1 MSQHK
6 ETDYLVIGSGIAGLS
21 FALKA
26 AETGSV
32 AIITKK
38 ESWESNTNYAQGG
51 IAAVLSPDDTFESH
65 VEDTL
70 NAGAGLCRPEVVEMV
85 IGQGPEMVRELMK
98 WGTEFTRTHG
108 GLALGREGGHS
119 KHRIVHAADLTGREI
134 ERALTAAAAE
144 HPNISQY
151 EHHMAVDL
159 ITKHHLLGSRD
170 ASVDSI
176 HCWGAYGLDTKTGVV
191 KQFLARVTLLCSGGA
206 GQIYLHTTNPG
217 IATGDGIAMAY
228 RAGAS
233 ISNLEF
239 MQFHP
244 TTLYHP
250 DSDSFLISEA
260 VRGRGGVLV
269 DRHRRRFMDDYH
281 EMGSLAPRDVVAR
294 AIDSELKKSGEPCVY
309 IDITH
314 ESEKE
319 LRSRFP
325 NIYQRCSEHNIDM
338 GFQPIPVVPAA
349 HYMCGGVV
357 TDLEGRTNVS
367 GLYASGEVCS
377 TGLHGANRLASNSLL
392 EALVFSD
399 RAFRHASASL
409 QDRPSLPQVPEWQ
422 EDDVFNTEEWILLS
436 HDRMEVQE
444 LMGDFVGI
452 VRSDFRLKRA
462 SRRIGMIAQEVEEF
476 YRGAKVT
483 EALLELR
490 NITTVAAL
498 TVRCALTRRESR
510 GLHYNIDC
518 PHSSERNP
526 CDTVLSARESWNEA
540 NTKIDW
546 QREMEIEE

>member
-1 MSQHK
+1 MSQTK
-6 ETDYLVIGSGIAGLS
+6 DTDYLVIGSGIAGLS

-26 AETGSV
+26 AESGSV

-38 ESWESNTNYAQGG
+38 ESRESNTNYAQGG
-51 IAAVLSPDDTFESH
+51 IAAVLDPEDTFDSH

-70 NAGAGLCRPEVVEMV
+70 KAGAGLCRQDVVEMMV
-85 IGQGPEMVRELMK
+85 GQGPRMVRELIE
-98 WGTEFTRTHG
+98 WGAEFTSTHS

-134 ERALTAAAAE
+134 ERALTAAAEE

-159 ITKHHLLGSRD
+159 ITEHHLLEAQDTSEGG
-170 ASVDSI
+170 I
-176 HCWGAYGLDTKTGVV
+176 HCWGAYALDTTTGVV

-206 GQIYLHTTNPG
+206 GQIYLHTTNPR

-228 RAGAS
+228 RAGAL
-233 ISNLEF
+233 IANLEF

-250 DSDSFLISEA
+250 DSGSFLISEA
-260 VRGRGGVLV
+260 VRGHGGVLV
-269 DRHRRRFMDDYH
+269 DRRGRRFMDEYH
-281 EMGSLAPRDVVAR
+281 EMGSLAPRDIVAR

-314 ESEKE
+314 EPEQE
-319 LRSRFP
+319 LRTRFP

-338 GFQPIPVVPAA
+338 ATQPIPVVPAA
-349 HYMCGGVV
+349 HYMCGGVI
-357 TDLEGRTNVS
+357 TDTEGRTNVS
-367 GLYASGEVCS
+367 GLYASGEVTC

-399 RAFRHASASL
+399 RAFHHASASL
-409 QDRPSLPQVPEWQ
+409 QDRPSLPRVDDWQ

-436 HDRMEVQE
+436 HDRMEIQE
-444 LMGDFVGI
+444 LMGDYVGI

-476 YRGAKVT
+476 YKGTKVT

-498 TVRCALTRRESR
+498 TVRSALSRRESR

-518 PHSSERNP
+518 PNSSDEHLN
-526 CDTVLSARESWNEA
+526 DTVLSVRESRNSTGA
-540 NTKIDW
+540 RIDR
-546 QREMEIEE
+546 QDETEV